1 MRVRTK
7 TATLTGRL
15 VAILTISGAREKA
28 AAARAAAAD
37 WRAGRL
43 EAAGFAAP
51 PDRPGRPDR
60 PELRPPRDM
69 PKRGMGEAGRVA
81 LLHALAHIELN
92 AVDLAADIVCRFA
105 DDNLPREFRDDWISV
120 LDDEARHF
128 LMLDDRLVE
137 LGARYGDLPAHD
149 GLWQAAMNTAD
160 DLAARLAVV
169 PLVLEA
175 RGLDVVP
182 SMIDRL
188 QGAGDPDSAA
198 ILKTIYRD
206 EIRHVAIGRK
216 WFEVCCAR
224 RGAEP
229 VEIWRGLVRTRF
241 DGVLKGPFNEQA
253 RAAAGFGAYFPS
265 P

>member
-1 MRVRTK
+1 MRTK
-7 TATLTGRL
+7 TATLAGRL
-15 VAILTISGAREKA
+15 AAVLATSGAREKA
-28 AAARAAAAD
+28 AAARTAAAD

-43 EAAGFAAP
+43 EAAGSAAP
-51 PDRPGRPDR
+51 PHRPGRPDR

-69 PKRGMGEAGRVA
+69 PKRGAGEAGRVA

-92 AVDLAADIVCRFA
+92 AVDLAADVVCRFA
-105 DDNLPREFRDDWISV
+105 DESLPREFRDDWISV

-128 LMLDDRLVE
+128 LMLDDRLAD

-149 GLWQAAMNTAD
+149 GLWRAAMNTAD

-175 RGLDVVP
+175 RGLDVAP

-188 QGAGDPDSAA
+188 RAAGDPESAA
-198 ILKTIYRD
+198 ILETIYRD
-206 EIRHVAIGRK
+206 EIRHVAVGRK
-216 WFEVCCAR
+216 WFEACCAR

-229 VEIWRGLVRTRF
+229 VETWRELVRTRF
-241 DGVLKGPFNEQA
+241 DGVLKGPFNERA
-253 RAAAGFGAYFPS
+253 RAKAGFGAYFPS
-265 P
+265 S